1 VVAPQPG
8 RRCGTRQEQDE
19 LDELEAFL
27 ADRDDPPLLQV
38 QARARAQ
45 LSAAGEPVDRFGV
58 ARRTHRDSPGVT
70 SPRQGD
76 VEVITRVRLTLAV
89 LLGAAALPL
98 TTAAALPA
106 PRAPRASLP
115 PTCLDG
121 QLRITRGLRDAGL
134 SHYSTA
140 VLFTN
145 ISTRT
150 CTLCGY
156 PGADGLIR
164 GRHDV
169 ARRTLSGYLGGA
181 KDVSRVLL
189 HRGGVASAV
198 VEGNTGCAGQGK
210 PVYTGLLT

>member
-1 VVAPQPG
+1 M
-8 RRCGTRQEQDE
+8 
-19 LDELEAFL
+19 
-27 ADRDDPPLLQV
+27 
-38 QARARAQ
+38 
-45 LSAAGEPVDRFGV
+45 
-58 ARRTHRDSPGVT
+58 
-70 SPRQGD
+70 
-76 VEVITRVRLTLAV
+76 TRVRLTLAV

-98 TTAAALPA
+98 TTAAAIPV

-115 PTCLDG
+115 PTCTDA
-121 QLRITRGLRDAGL
+121 QLRITRGGGDAGL

-150 CTLCGY
+150 CTLRGY
-156 PGADGLIR
+156 PGADGLI
-164 GRHDV
+164 GSRHDV

-181 KDVSRVLL
+181 KGVSRVLL

-210 PVYTGLLT
+210 PVYTGLLITAPAGHRTTRLVFTGAACGLQVHPIASGRTGSSRP